1 MPSSRDIKNL
11 GGRPKTG
18 QGTPIMVRLQPELLA
33 VVDGWIAQRPDP
45 KPTRPEVIREAL
57 AELERRGGLPRDDE

>member
-1 MPSSRDIKNL
+1 
-11 GGRPKTG
+11 
-18 QGTPIMVRLQPELLA
+18 MVRLQPELLA